1 MRSSCVVIFLVDIEA
16 IKTSFA
22 CDIMQ
27 LALEI
32 CGQLH
37 FTGSVRFL
45 ILSRKT

>member
-16 IKTSFA
+16 IKTSFG

-45 ILSRKT
+45 ILSRKI